1 MNSVCRPPIQKVKWE
16 QAGSRGFAVCRRL
29 STGLNLNLTVIFSCL
44 SDRRVLEGTGG
55 KWLILLH
62 GSREFFT
69 VLGSAHAG
77 QKVKAAQ
84 VCGRDRSFHREQEAQ
99 RKRRDRNGCS
109 LQRRTLSGGQVL
121 PARLCLPELL
131 PSPQTVLQQS
141 RQPVIPA
148 SRRLRQKS
156 HEFQASLGLQI
167 EITFKKKIRI

>member
-84 VCGRDRSFHREQEAQ
+84 VCDRDRSFHREQEAQ
-99 RKRRDRNGCS
+99 RKRMDRKWMQPS
-109 LQRRTLSGGQVL
+109 KAHFERRPGSPSKAL
-121 PARLCLPELL
+121 PPRVAAVSPESAATESPACD
-131 PSPQTVLQQS
+131 PSTQE
-141 RQPVIPA
+141 A
-148 SRRLRQKS
+148 SAEES
-156 HEFQASLGLQI
+156 
-167 EITFKKKIRI
+167 